1 MASTAFPAGWKQT
14 HIVFCWR
21 RSCRTL
27 SQRYLGTSYCDARV
41 CFRSQDTPGP
51 CCHTL
56 LSWMSQKV
64 CRGKLAKQGC
74 LSFANNW
81 GADAEKRNARPNAP
95 VDQDNKWQTAVH
107 TWQQQLQTKACTTF
121 RRVVVTENTKPSQKQ
136 KQTKN
141 TIFQRSWDGGDEKT
155 QKILTKKQCSRGFG
169 IGVLPQRVSKYCFFS
184 LRGPPQRVSKN
195 CGVFFYFSD
204 VLLFFL

>member
-1 MASTAFPAGWKQT
+1 MIF
-14 HIVFCWR
+14 WR

-41 CFRSQDTPGP
+41 CFRSQDAPGP
-51 CCHTL
+51 RCHAL
-56 LSWMSQKV
+56 LPWMSQKCTWEGWRPQRKV
-64 CRGKLAKQGC
+64 CRGKLAKQGCPGC

-81 GADAEKRNARPNAP
+81 GADAEKRIARPNAP
-95 VDQDNKWQTAVH
+95 VDQDNNWQTAVH

-169 IGVLPQRVSKYCFFS
+169 IGVLPKES
-184 LRGPPQRVSKN
+184 LSI
-195 CGVFFYFSD
+195 VFF
-204 VLLFFL
+204 L